1 MSTYS
6 PAQRRRILFA
16 AITASSMG
24 FIDGS
29 VISIVTAA
37 IRATLDASLA
47 DVQWVS
53 NAYLLTLSSLLL
65 LGGAAGDRFGLRNV
79 FAAGIV
85 LFVIASMA
93 SAFAAS
99 PAMLIAARA
108 VQGLGAAFMVPGSLA
123 IIAEAYPKEERGG
136 AIGTWAA
143 ASSLTTLL
151 GPVLGGALLTWFGD
165 NSWRWVFA
173 INLPLGAIALALL
186 FGTPSSTK
194 KERKPLDIV
203 GALLATPMLF
213 LLSWAF
219 IDSSGWFWAYLG
231 AGLVV
236 LLLFLWWEQRA
247 SAPMLPLALFADP
260 RFSGAQ
266 AVTFL
271 IYFALSA
278 VLFYLPMVMIA
289 GWFVSPAEVALSM
302 LPFGIVL
309 TILSPLAGKL
319 TDRLGP
325 GPVIAAGGFLV
336 TLAIVALGLT
346 APLHQVWFAVVP
358 ILTLFG
364 IGMSGVA
371 GPIST
376 AVMGAVSE
384 GETGTASAIN
394 NAVARVAGLIAIASM
409 GGLAVFVFTLG
420 GSDATGFGVVP
431 EDATSGA
438 LEAMRVAATD
448 RSFAAVCFATSA
460 LALLG
465 SILSWLLLERR
476 PPAVPRSGAK
486 SEADATP

>member
-29 VISIVTAA
+29 VISIVSPA
-37 IRATLDASLA
+37 IRATLGASLA

-85 LFVIASMA
+85 LFV
-93 SAFAAS
+93 AAS
-99 PAMLIAARA
+99 LVSAIAPNPALLIAARA
-108 VQGLGAAFMVPGSLA
+108 FQGLGAAFMVPGSLA
-123 IIAEAYPKEERGG
+123 IIAEAYPKEERGS
-136 AIGTWAA
+136 AIGIWAA

-151 GPVLGGALLTWFGD
+151 GPVLGGALLTWLGD
-165 NSWRWVFA
+165 ASWRWVFG
-173 INLPLGAIALALL
+173 INLPLGLVALALL
-186 FGTPSSTK
+186 WGTPSPIK
-194 KERKPLDIV
+194 PDRKPLDLV
-203 GALLATPMLF
+203 GAVLAIPMLF
-213 LLSWAF
+213 LVSWAF
-219 IDSSGWFWAYLG
+219 IDASGWFWLYLG
-231 AGLVV
+231 AGLIA
-236 LLLFLWWEQRA
+236 LLVFLWWEHRTA
-247 SAPMLPLALFADP
+247 TPMLPLSLFADR

-271 IYFALSA
+271 IYFSLSG

-289 GWFVSPAEVALSM
+289 AWSVTPAEVSLSM

-309 TILSPLAGKL
+309 TLLSSPAGKL

-325 GPVIAAGGFLV
+325 GPVIAVGSLIV
-336 TLAIVALGLT
+336 TISLLGLGLT
-346 APLHQVWFAVVP
+346 APLHQVWFAIAP
-358 ILTLFG
+358 LMALFG

-376 AVMGAVSE
+376 AVMGAVSD

-394 NAVARVAGLIAIASM
+394 NAVARVAGLIAVASM
-409 GGLAVFVFTLG
+409 GALAIFVFNQGVPIGSAEFGVAPSNGTSVA
-420 GSDATGFGVVP
+420 SDA
-431 EDATSGA
+431 A
-438 LEAMRVAATD
+438 RIAATD
-448 RSFAAVCFATSA
+448 RAFAVLCYGAAVLT
-460 LALLG
+460 LAG
-465 SILSWLLLERR
+465 SVLSWLLLARTSAETQHGNKV
-476 PPAVPRSGAK
+476 PPG
-486 SEADATP
+486 